1 MDYDINKQKNFRIL
15 REQLTANNKED
26 LSENRVNIFLFIIS

>member
-15 REQLTANNKED
+15 REQLTAINKED

>member
-15 REQLTANNKED
+15 REQLTAINKED
-26 LSENRVNIFLFIIS
+26 LSENRVNIFFL